1 MMFEELQVMSSKKF
15 SYEIEEFVK
24 KTGVS
29 YLDAVLEYC
38 QENKIEPET
47 VASLISKPLKE
58 KIEADAMK
66 LNLIPKVSQLPI

>member
-1 MMFEELQVMSSKKF
+1 MFEEFQVMSSKKF

-29 YLDAVLEYC
+29 YLDAVMEYC
-38 QENKIEPET
+38 TENKIEPET

-58 KIEADAMK
+58 KIEVDAMK
-66 LNLIPKVSQLPI
+66 LNLLPKVSKLPL

>member
-1 MMFEELQVMSSKKF
+1 MFEEIQVMSSKKF

-29 YLDAVLEYC
+29 YLDAVMEYC
-38 QENKIEPET
+38 TENKIEPET

-58 KIEADAMK
+58 KIEVDAMK
-66 LNLIPKVSQLPI
+66 LNLLPKVSQLPL

>member
-1 MMFEELQVMSSKKF
+1 MMFEELQIMSSKKF
-15 SYEIEEFVK
+15 SYEIEEYVK

-29 YLDAVLEYC
+29 YLDAIMEYC
-38 QENKIEPET
+38 TENKIEPET
-47 VASLISKPLKE
+47 VATLISKPLKE

>member
-1 MMFEELQVMSSKKF
+1 MFEEFQVMSSKKF

-29 YLDAVLEYC
+29 YLDAVMEYC
-38 QENKIEPET
+38 TENKIEPET

-58 KIEADAMK
+58 KIEVDAMK
-66 LNLIPKVSQLPI
+66 LNLLPKVSQVPL

>member
-1 MMFEELQVMSSKKF
+1 MFEEFQVMSSKKF

-29 YLDAVLEYC
+29 YLDAVMEYC
-38 QENKIEPET
+38 TENKIEPET

-58 KIEADAMK
+58 KIEVDAMK
-66 LNLIPKVSQLPI
+66 LNLLPKVSQLPL

>member
-1 MMFEELQVMSSKKF
+1 MFEELKIMSSKKF
-15 SYEIEEFVK
+15 SYEIEEYVK

-29 YLDAVLEYC
+29 YLDAIMEYC
-38 QENKIEPET
+38 TENKIEPET
-47 VASLISKPLKE
+47 VATLISKPLKE

>member
-38 QENKIEPET
+38 TENKIEPET
-47 VASLISKPLKE
+47 VATLISKPLKE
-58 KIEADAMK
+58 KIEVDAMK

>member
-1 MMFEELQVMSSKKF
+1 MFEELKIMSSKKF
-15 SYEIEEFVK
+15 SYEIEEYVK

-29 YLDAVLEYC
+29 YLDAIMEYC
-38 QENKIEPET
+38 TENKMEPET
-47 VASLISKPLKE
+47 VATLISKPLKE

>member
-1 MMFEELQVMSSKKF
+1 MFEELQVMSSKKF

-38 QENKIEPET
+38 TENKIEPET
-47 VASLISKPLKE
+47 VATLISKPLKE
-58 KIEADAMK
+58 KIEVDAMK

>member
-1 MMFEELQVMSSKKF
+1 MFEELQIMSSKKF
-15 SYEIEEFVK
+15 SYEIEEYVK

-29 YLDAVLEYC
+29 YLDAVMEYC
-38 QENKIEPET
+38 TENKIEPET
-47 VASLISKPLKE
+47 VATLISKPLKE

>member
-1 MMFEELQVMSSKKF
+1 MFEELQIMSSKKF
-15 SYEIEEFVK
+15 SYEIEEYVK

-29 YLDAVLEYC
+29 YLDAIMEYC
-38 QENKIEPET
+38 TENKIEPET
-47 VASLISKPLKE
+47 VATLISKPLKE

>member
-29 YLDAVLEYC
+29 YLDAVMEYC
-38 QENKIEPET
+38 TENKIEPET
-47 VASLISKPLKE
+47 VATLISKPLKE
-58 KIEADAMK
+58 KIEVDAMK
-66 LNLIPKVSQLPI
+66 LNLIPKVSQLPL

>member
-1 MMFEELQVMSSKKF
+1 MMFEELQIMSSKKF
-15 SYEIEEFVK
+15 SYEIEEYVK

-29 YLDAVLEYC
+29 YLDAVMEYC
-38 QENKIEPET
+38 TENKIEPET
-47 VASLISKPLKE
+47 VATLISKPLKE

>member
-1 MMFEELQVMSSKKF
+1 MMFEEIQVMSSKKF

-38 QENKIEPET
+38 TENKIEPET
-47 VASLISKPLKE
+47 VATLISKPLKE
-58 KIEADAMK
+58 KIEVDAMK